1 MERQSMLESLSEHFA
16 LFYYLLQCFGSF
28 IGLVLITIGIPGQ
41 FLPGIVA
48 LIVWSLG
55 LDADDA
61 AIRYRGFEALILL
74 GLAVAAEIVEFLSG
88 LVGGKSAG
96 SSRRGAIGAILGGFC
111 GGICGNIVFPLI
123 GGIFGI
129 LVGTGVGAY
138 MGEKSALAK
147 ANEGAL
153 AAEDPDGKALKV
165 GIASLIG
172 RALGLVVK
180 LSIAMACL
188 LYSFFKLLDELW

>member
-1 MERQSMLESLSEHFA
+1 MLESLSEHFA
-16 LFYYLLQCFGSF
+16 LFYYLLLCFVSL
-28 IGLVLITIGIPGQ
+28 IGMVAVTIGIPGQ

-48 LIVWSLG
+48 LIIWLLG

-61 AIRYRGFEALILL
+61 AVRSRGFEALILL
-74 GLAVAAEIVEFLSG
+74 GLAVVAEIIEFLSG

-96 SSRRGAIGAILGGFC
+96 STRPGAIGAILGGFC

-129 LVGTGVGAY
+129 LVGTGVGAFL
-138 MGEKSALAK
+138 GEKSALAK

-153 AAEDPDGKALKV
+153 AAEDHDGKALKV

-180 LSIAMACL
+180 LSIAVGCL
-188 LYSFFKLLDELW
+188 LYSFFKLLGELW